1 MMKVVMIDYG
11 RGNLR
16 SVERAL
22 EKAGAKVARAETG
35 SALDQDGLVV
45 LPGVGA
51 FGDAVQG
58 LKERKLLEPLRDWVK
73 AGRPFLGICLGFQL
87 LWEESEEAPGV
98 AGLGLLPGR
107 VEKFQ
112 GKGLKI
118 PLIGWSEVRVS
129 ARAQE
134 LFTGGDRYFYH
145 VHSFRPSSA
154 PKDWLAS
161 ETEYGGWFPSGIWKG
176 QVAGFQFHPE
186 KSQESGISL
195 LRRVLEKIG
204 PA

>member
-1 MMKVVMIDYG
+1 MNVVMIDYG

-22 EKAGAKVARAETG
+22 EKAGASVTRAEG
-35 SALDQDGLVV
+35 EEGLKNAPLLV

-51 FGDAVQG
+51 FGDAVEG
-58 LKERKLLEPLRDWVK
+58 LRSRKLLEPLREWVK

-98 AGLGLLPGR
+98 RGLALMPGR
-107 VEKFQ
+107 VEKFK
-112 GKGLKI
+112 GKGMKI
-118 PLIGWSEVRVS
+118 PLIGWSEVRV
-129 ARAQE
+129 ADRAKE
-134 LFTGGDRYFYH
+134 LFKGGDRYFYH
-145 VHSFRPSSA
+145 VHSYRPSSA
-154 PKDWLAS
+154 PADWTAC

-176 QVAGFQFHPE
+176 RVAGFQFHPE
-186 KSQESGISL
+186 KSQDAGIAL
-195 LRRVLEKIG
+195 LRRVLQKIG

>member
-1 MMKVVMIDYG
+1 MKVAMIDYG

-22 EKAGAKVARAETG
+22 EKAGAKVSRVE
-35 SALDQDGLVV
+35 SALEIDKASLVV

-58 LKERKLLEPLRDWVK
+58 LKERKLLDPLREWVRE
-73 AGRPFLGICLGFQL
+73 GRSFLGICLGFQL

-98 AGLGLLPGR
+98 KGLGLMPGR

-129 ARAQE
+129 SKAKD
-134 LFTGGDRYFYH
+134 LFLGGDRYFYH
-145 VHSFRPSSA
+145 VHSYRPSSV
-154 PKDWLAS
+154 PSDWLAC

-176 QVAGFQFHPE
+176 RVAGFQFHPE

-195 LRRVLEKIG
+195 LKNVLEKIG

>member
-1 MMKVVMIDYG
+1 MNVVMIDYG

-22 EKAGAKVARAETG
+22 EKAGVAVMRAENG
-35 SALDQDGLVV
+35 SSLAQASLVV

-58 LKERKLLEPLRDWVK
+58 LKERNLFEPLREWVR

-98 AGLGLLPGR
+98 KGLGLMPGR

-118 PLIGWSEVRVS
+118 PLIGWSEVR
-129 ARAQE
+129 AARRAQD
-134 LFTGGDRYFYH
+134 LFMAETDTFTTFTRT
-145 VHSFRPSSA
+145 VRP
-154 PKDWLAS
+154 PWRLI
-161 ETEYGGWFPSGIWKG
+161 GWPVRRSME
-176 QVAGFQFHPE
+176 VGFQVEFG
-186 KSQESGISL
+186 KARWLDSNFTR
-195 LRRVLEKIG
+195 RRVRNRES
-204 PA
+204 PC

>member
-1 MMKVVMIDYG
+1 MKVAMIDYG

-22 EKAGAKVARAETG
+22 EKAGAKVSRVE
-35 SALDQDGLVV
+35 SALEIDQASLVV

-58 LKERKLLEPLRDWVK
+58 LKERKLLDPLREWVRE
-73 AGRPFLGICLGFQL
+73 GRPFLGICLGFQL
-87 LWEESEEAPGV
+87 LWEESAEAPGV
-98 AGLGLLPGR
+98 KGLGLMPGR

-118 PLIGWSEVRVS
+118 PLIGWSEVRVAS
-129 ARAQE
+129 RAQD
-134 LFTGGDRYFYH
+134 LFIGGDRYFYH
-145 VHSFRPSSA
+145 VHSYRPSTV
-154 PKDWLAS
+154 PRDWLAC

-186 KSQESGISL
+186 KSQDSGISL
-195 LRRVLEKIG
+195 LRKVLEEIG

>member
-1 MMKVVMIDYG
+1 MKVAMIDYG

-22 EKAGAKVARAETG
+22 EKAGAKVARVENG
-35 SALDQDGLVV
+35 SGIDPDALVV

-58 LKERKLLEPLRDWVK
+58 LKQRKLFEPLRDWVQ

-87 LWEESEEAPGV
+87 LWSESEEAPGV
-98 AGLGLLPGR
+98 KGLGLMPGR
-107 VEKFQ
+107 VEKFR

-118 PLIGWSEVRVS
+118 PMIGWSEAKVSVR
-129 ARAQE
+129 AKD

-145 VHSFRPSSA
+145 VHSYRPTLVA
-154 PKDWLAS
+154 PDWLAC
-161 ETEYGGWFPSGIWKG
+161 ETEYGGRFPSGIWKG
-176 QVAGFQFHPE
+176 RVAGFQFHPE
-186 KSQESGISL
+186 KSQDSGISL
-195 LRRVLEKIG
+195 LSMVLEKIV

>member
-1 MMKVVMIDYG
+1 MNVVMIDYG

-22 EKAGAKVARAETG
+22 EKAGAKVSRVE
-35 SALDQDGLVV
+35 SASEIDQASLVV

-58 LKERKLLEPLRDWVK
+58 LKERKLLDPLREWVRE
-73 AGRPFLGICLGFQL
+73 GRPFLGICLGFQL
-87 LWEESEEAPGV
+87 LWEESAEAPGV
-98 AGLGLLPGR
+98 KGLGLMPGR

-129 ARAQE
+129 ARAKE
-134 LFTGGDRYFYH
+134 LFAGGDRYFYH
-145 VHSFRPSSA
+145 VHSYRPSSV
-154 PKDWLAS
+154 PSDWLAC

>member
-1 MMKVVMIDYG
+1 MNVVMIDYG

-22 EKAGAKVARAETG
+22 EKAGAGVTRAENG
-35 SALDQDGLVV
+35 SGLGKASLVV

-58 LKERKLLEPLRDWVK
+58 LKERKLLDPLREWVK

-98 AGLGLLPGR
+98 KGLALMPGR
-107 VEKFQ
+107 VEKFR

-118 PLIGWSEVRVS
+118 PLIGWSEVRV
-129 ARAQE
+129 AHRAQD
-134 LFTGGDRYFYH
+134 LFEGGDRYFYH
-145 VHSFRPSSA
+145 VHSYRPSTVA
-154 PKDWLAS
+154 ADWLAC

-195 LRRVLEKIG
+195 LRKVLGRIS
-204 PA
+204 PT

>member
-1 MMKVVMIDYG
+1 MNVVMIDYG

-22 EKAGAKVARAETG
+22 EKAGARVTRAENDAG
-35 SALDQDGLVV
+35 MAQASLVV
-45 LPGVGA
+45 LPGVGS

-58 LKERKLLEPLRDWVK
+58 LRERKLLDPLREWVR

-98 AGLGLLPGR
+98 QGLGLISGR
-107 VEKFQ
+107 VEKFK

-118 PLIGWSEVRVS
+118 PLIGWSEVKVTDR
-129 ARAQE
+129 ARD
-134 LFTGGDRYFYH
+134 FFGGGDRYFYH
-145 VHSFRPSSA
+145 VHSYRPVSVA
-154 PKDWLAS
+154 PDWLAC

-176 QVAGFQFHPE
+176 RVAGFQFHPE

-195 LRRVLEKIG
+195 LKRVLGKIG
-204 PA
+204 SP

>member
-1 MMKVVMIDYG
+1 MIDYG

-22 EKAGAKVARAETG
+22 EKAGAKVSRVE
-35 SALDQDGLVV
+35 SALEIDKASLVV

-58 LKERKLLEPLRDWVK
+58 LKERKLLDPLREWVRE
-73 AGRPFLGICLGFQL
+73 GRSFLGICLGFQL

-98 AGLGLLPGR
+98 KGLGLMPGR

-129 ARAQE
+129 SKAKD
-134 LFTGGDRYFYH
+134 LFLGGDRYFYH
-145 VHSFRPSSA
+145 VHSYRPSSV
-154 PKDWLAS
+154 PSDWLAC

-176 QVAGFQFHPE
+176 RVAGFQFHPE

-195 LRRVLEKIG
+195 LKNVLEKIG

>member
-1 MMKVVMIDYG
+1 MNVVMIDYG

-22 EKAGAKVARAETG
+22 EKAGVAVMRAENG
-35 SALDQDGLVV
+35 SSLAQASLVV

-58 LKERKLLEPLRDWVK
+58 LKERNLFEPLREWVR

-98 AGLGLLPGR
+98 KGLGLMPGR

-118 PLIGWSEVRVS
+118 PLIGWSEVKAAR
-129 ARAQE
+129 RAQD
-134 LFTGGDRYFYH
+134 LFDGGDRYFYH
-145 VHSFRPSSA
+145 VHSYRPSSVA
-154 PKDWLAS
+154 SDWLAC

-195 LRRVLEKIG
+195 LRGVLEKIG
-204 PA
+204 RA